1 MEIEI
6 LIIDDDPIF
15 HLMIS
20 NLLKNLGV
28 SKVKSIL
35 DPKEGL
41 KYLLTHKDVPD
52 ILFLDINMPKLS
64 GWQLLDSLNNSKV
77 DLLSMKIYIVT
88 SSIDK
93 YDTDKSKGY
102 NIVNFLN
109 KPLKPD
115 TLRKIVVEF

>member
-6 LIIDDDPIF
+6 LIVDDDPIF

-28 SKVKSIL
+28 SKIKSIL

-41 KYLLTHKDVPD
+41 NYLLTHKDVPD

-93 YDTDKSKGY
+93 YDKDKSKEY

-109 KPLKPD
+109 KPLKPN

>member
-93 YDTDKSKGY
+93 YDTNKSKGY

>member
-1 MEIEI
+1 
-6 LIIDDDPIF
+6 
-15 HLMIS
+15 MIS

-93 YDTDKSKGY
+93 YDTNKSKGY

>member
-1 MEIEI
+1 LEIEI